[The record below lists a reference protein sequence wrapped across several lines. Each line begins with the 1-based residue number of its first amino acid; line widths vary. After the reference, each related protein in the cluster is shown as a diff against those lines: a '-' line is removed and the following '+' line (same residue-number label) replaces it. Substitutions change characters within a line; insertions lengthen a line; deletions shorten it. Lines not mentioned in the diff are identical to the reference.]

1 MNRRNVLEVLGIGGA
16 LGVSTEAL
24 GRQFIL
30 PRDHKTGAE
39 RSAALM
45 ERSEETQL
53 KIAAALEKLAREI
66 RDNKVDAKELTV
78 NSSLKFDE
86 WLEHTVTVRLEI
98 IG

>member
-16 LGVSTEAL
+16 LGVSTEAV
-24 GRQFIL
+24 GKVVSPFKDNRATFAY
-30 PRDHKTGAE
+30 GE
-39 RSAALM
+39 RSV
-45 ERSEETQL
+45 ETQER
-53 KIAAALEKLAREI
+53 IAAALEKLAREI
-66 RDNKVDAKELTV
+66 RANKVDAKELTV